1 MKKLGFKEFLDEQ
14 HDGYIITSY
23 KFPEDEN
30 FDFSEFYNRLANAGE
45 NNNNAITVSNY
56 RFTYIISDPHAVLK
70 DCFKQR
76 AFHVTHRPGHL
87 SRKGA
92 ECRLLQNRKYRTHFC

>member
-45 NNNNAITVSNY
+45 NNIM
-56 RFTYIISDPHAVLK
+56 
-70 DCFKQR
+70 Q
-76 AFHVTHRPGHL
+76 
-87 SRKGA
+87 
-92 ECRLLQNRKYRTHFC
+92 